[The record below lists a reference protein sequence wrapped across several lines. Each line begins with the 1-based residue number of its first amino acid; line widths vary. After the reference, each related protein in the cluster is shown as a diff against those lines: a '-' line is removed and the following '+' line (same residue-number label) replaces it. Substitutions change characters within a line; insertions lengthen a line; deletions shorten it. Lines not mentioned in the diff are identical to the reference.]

1 MPRQPSADVV
11 EVPAHGR
18 LRRLRAARAH
28 GLDGPGGH
36 PGRFLAVGRRAD
48 PPHLGAHPVEGA
60 AGARRDPARLAH
72 LRVHRLH
79 QRVRLGRAFGGGF
92 DVPGRLN
99 RLVDKEAVP
108 DCLAAEA
115 AVPDGAGRVR
125 SAP

>member
-1 MPRQPSADVV
+1 M
-11 EVPAHGR
+11 
-18 LRRLRAARAH
+18 
-28 GLDGPGGH
+28 H

-79 QRVRLGRAFGGGF
+79 QCVRLGRAFGGGF

-115 AVPDGAGRVR
+115 AVPDGAVPDGAVPDGAVPDGAVPDGAGRVR

>member
-1 MPRQPSADVV
+1 M
-11 EVPAHGR
+11 
-18 LRRLRAARAH
+18 
-28 GLDGPGGH
+28 H

-79 QRVRLGRAFGGGF
+79 QCVRLGRAFGGGF
-92 DVPGRLN
+92 DVPGWLN

-115 AVPDGAGRVR
+115 AVPDGAVPDGAVPDGAVPDGAGRVR